1 MLHPMFPPFI
11 TPFSIA
17 KPLPNQPRADKI
29 KTEKGRGGYCWM
41 IDALVFAFAMF
52 CGWVVFDTVKHRR
65 LSLEIVM
72 SALVV
77 AVIAGIGWLLLD
89 LIF

>member
-1 MLHPMFPPFI
+1 
-11 TPFSIA
+11 
-17 KPLPNQPRADKI
+17 
-29 KTEKGRGGYCWM
+29 M